1 MIDKKEIESVL
12 KKHRIF
18 LKENYFVERIGLF
31 GSFIKDEQTP
41 ESDIDIIVEFNGSVG
56 WKFFTLKD
64 FLEEILGRKVDL
76 VTKNSLRDEMKADIL
91 NQVIYI

>member
-1 MIDKKEIESVL
+1 MIDKKEIESIL
-12 KKHRIF
+12 KKHRTF
-18 LKENYFVERIGLF
+18 LKESYFVERIGLF
-31 GSFIKDEQTP
+31 GSFIKDEQTL